1 MDLAAQALRLGKAGE
16 RTVIFPTRMNLQ
28 MLGEATSAEDAV
40 ERAKARE
47 IVTVEPQLA
56 MQGGERVLIL
66 PPDAGYGPVVE
77 LVSRAM

>member
-1 MDLAAQALRLGKAGE
+1 MLLRLAEAGE

-40 ERAKARE
+40 HRAKARK
-47 IVTVEPQLA
+47 IVTVEPE
-56 MQGGERVLIL
+56 MTVRNGERVLVL

-77 LVSRAM
+77 PMSRAI